1 MQKRFCESSDIH
13 TQVKKMK
20 IARLLKQNIETYALV
35 NGEKVLTRESITSQ
49 TGIPIPQNIKDFLF
63 DGWYDEIKNN
73 VNNLSYN
80 ENLSDF
86 KILAPIPNP
95 SKIICLAFNYKDH
108 AKEQNLI
115 PPDEPAIVIKP
126 KTTLNGATS
135 DIICP
140 SFVSKLDYEIELAAI
155 IGKDC
160 KNISEKEAKESVFGY
175 MILNDTSA
183 RDIQAK
189 DKQFT
194 RAKGFD
200 TFAPCG
206 PWITTADEIPDPQNL
221 KMMTKVNGD
230 IRQNSS
236 TSNMHLTVY
245 SIVSQLSKA
254 MTLEKGDIISTGTP
268 AGVMLNKPD
277 AIFLKN
283 GDKIEMEIENLGK
296 LQNTVRFV

>member
-1 MQKRFCESSDIH
+1 
-13 TQVKKMK
+13 MK
-20 IARLLKQNIETYALV
+20 IARLFKENMETYGFV
-35 NGEKVLTRESITSQ
+35 SEDKVLTRESMTSQ
-49 TGIPIPQNIKDFLF
+49 TGIPIPQSIKDFLF
-63 DGWYDEIKNN
+63 DGWYDEIKKSSQLN
-73 VNNLSYN
+73 YN
-80 ENLSDF
+80 ERLSDF
-86 KILAPIPNP
+86 KFLPPIPNP

-126 KTTLNGATS
+126 RSTLNGATS

-140 SFVSKLDYEIELAAI
+140 SFVSKLDYEIELAVI
-155 IGKDC
+155 VGRNC
-160 KNISEKEAKESVFGY
+160 KNISEKEAKEVVFGY
-175 MILNDTSA
+175 MILNDASS

-221 KMMTKVNGD
+221 KMVTKVNGVV
-230 IRQNSS
+230 RQNSS
-236 TSNMHLTVY
+236 TSNMFLKVY
-245 SIVSQLSKA
+245 SIVSMLTSV

-277 AIFLKN
+277 AVFLRD
-283 GDKIEMEIENLGK
+283 GDKIQMEIEGLGK
-296 LQNTVRFV
+296 LENTVRFV

>member
-1 MQKRFCESSDIH
+1 
-13 TQVKKMK
+13 MK

-49 TGIPIPQNIKDFLF
+49 TGIPIPQSIKDFLF

-155 IGKDC
+155 VGKDC

-245 SIVSQLSKA
+245 SLVSQLSKA

-277 AIFLKN
+277 AVFLKN

>member
-1 MQKRFCESSDIH
+1 
-13 TQVKKMK
+13 MK

-49 TGIPIPQNIKDFLF
+49 TGIPIPQSIKDFLF

-86 KILAPIPNP
+86 KILAPIPNT

-155 IGKDC
+155 MGKDC

-277 AIFLKN
+277 AVFLKD

>member
-1 MQKRFCESSDIH
+1 
-13 TQVKKMK
+13 MK
-20 IARLLKQNIETYALV
+20 IARLFKENMETYGFV
-35 NGEKVLTRESITSQ
+35 SEDKVLTRESMTSQ
-49 TGIPIPQNIKDFLF
+49 TGIPIPQSIKDFLF
-63 DGWYDEIKNN
+63 DGWYDEIKKSSQLN
-73 VNNLSYN
+73 YN
-80 ENLSDF
+80 ERLSDF
-86 KILAPIPNP
+86 KFLPPIPNP

-126 KTTLNGATS
+126 RSTLNGATS

-140 SFVSKLDYEIELAAI
+140 SFVSKLDYEIELAVI
-155 IGKDC
+155 VGRNC
-160 KNISEKEAKESVFGY
+160 KNISEKEAKEVVFGY
-175 MILNDTSA
+175 MILNDASS
-183 RDIQAK
+183 RDVQAK

-221 KMMTKVNGD
+221 KMVTKVNGVV
-230 IRQNSS
+230 RQNSS
-236 TSNMHLTVY
+236 TSNMFLKVY
-245 SIVSQLSKA
+245 SIVSMLTSV

-277 AIFLKN
+277 AVFLRD
-283 GDKIEMEIENLGK
+283 GDKIQMEIEGLGK
-296 LQNTVRFV
+296 LENTVRFV

>member
-1 MQKRFCESSDIH
+1 
-13 TQVKKMK
+13 MK
-20 IARLLKQNIETYALV
+20 IARLLKENMETYGFV
-35 NGEKVLTRESITSQ
+35 DGDKVLTRESMTLQ
-49 TGIPIPQNIKDFLF
+49 TGIPIPQSIKDFLF
-63 DGWYDEIKNN
+63 DGWYDEIRQKI
-73 VNNLSYN
+73 SQIKYDG
-80 ENLSDF
+80 NLSDF
-86 KILAPIPNP
+86 GFLPPIPNP

-115 PPDEPAIVIKP
+115 PPDEPAIIIKP
-126 KTTLNGATS
+126 RSTLNGARS
-135 DIICP
+135 EIVCP
-140 SFVSKLDYEIELAAI
+140 SFVSKLDYEIELALV

-160 KNISEKEAKESVFGY
+160 KNISEDEAKKAIFGY
-175 MILNDTSA
+175 MILNDASA

-206 PWITTADEIPDPQNL
+206 PWITSSDEIPDPQNL
-221 KMMTKVNGD
+221 KMMTKVNGV

-236 TSNMHLTVY
+236 TSNMHLKVH
-245 SIVSQLSKA
+245 SIVSILSRV

-277 AIFLKN
+277 AVFLKD
-283 GDKIEMEIENLGK
+283 GDKIEMEIERLGK
-296 LQNTVRFV
+296 LENTVKFV

>member
-1 MQKRFCESSDIH
+1 
-13 TQVKKMK
+13 MK
-20 IARLLKQNIETYALV
+20 IARLLKENMETYGFV
-35 NGEKVLTRESITSQ
+35 EGDKVLTREGMTAQ
-49 TGIPIPQNIKDFLF
+49 TGIPIPQSIKDFLF
-63 DGWYDEIKNN
+63 DGWYDEIKEKVSQLNYD
-73 VNNLSYN
+73 SK
-80 ENLSDF
+80 LSDF
-86 KILAPIPNP
+86 KILPPIPNP

-115 PPDEPAIVIKP
+115 PPDEPAIIIKP
-126 KTTLNGATS
+126 RSTLNGAKS

-140 SFVSKLDYEIELAAI
+140 SFVSKLDYEIELALI

-160 KNISEKEAKESVFGY
+160 KNVSEDEAKKAIFGY
-175 MILNDTSA
+175 MILNDASA

-206 PWITTADEIPDPQNL
+206 PWITSSDEIPDPQNL
-221 KMMTKVNGD
+221 KMMTKVNGAV
-230 IRQNSS
+230 RQNSS
-236 TSNMHLTVY
+236 TSNMHLRVN
-245 SIVSQLSKA
+245 SIVSILSRV

-277 AIFLKN
+277 AVFLKH
-283 GDKIEMEIENLGK
+283 GDKIEMEIERLGK
-296 LQNTVRFV
+296 LENTVKFV

>member
-1 MQKRFCESSDIH
+1 
-13 TQVKKMK
+13 MK
-20 IARLLKQNIETYALV
+20 IARLLGPNMETYGFV
-35 NGEKVLTRESITSQ
+35 NGDSVITKEDITHQ
-49 TGIPIPQNIKDFLF
+49 TGIPIPQKIKDFLF
-63 DGWYDEIKNN
+63 DGWYNEIKPKIPSLKYTQKISN
-73 VNNLSYN
+73 
-80 ENLSDF
+80 F
-86 KILAPIPNP
+86 KFLAPIPNP

-140 SFVSKLDYEIELAAI
+140 SFVSKLDYEIELALI

-160 KNISEKEAKESVFGY
+160 KNITEQEAKNVIFGY

-183 RDIQAK
+183 RDVQAK

-206 PWITTADEIPDPQNL
+206 PWITTADEISDPQNL
-221 KMMTKVNGD
+221 KMLTKVNG
-230 IRQNSS
+230 IVRQNSS
-236 TSNMHLTVY
+236 TSNMFLKIPT
-245 SIVSQLSKA
+245 IVSMLSQV

-268 AGVMLNKPD
+268 AGVMLNRPD
-277 AIFLKN
+277 AVYLKN
-283 GDKIEMEIENLGK
+283 GDKVEMEIDGLGK
-296 LQNTVRFV
+296 LENTVKFVN

>member
-1 MQKRFCESSDIH
+1 
-13 TQVKKMK
+13 MK
-20 IARLLKQNIETYALV
+20 IARLLKQNMETYAFV
-35 NGEKVLTRESITSQ
+35 NGEKVLTRESMTSQ
-49 TGIPIPQNIKDFLF
+49 TGIPIPQSIKDFLF

-73 VNNLSYN
+73 AKNLTYT

-86 KILAPIPNP
+86 KFLPPIPNP

-126 KTTLNGATS
+126 RTTLNGATS
-135 DIICP
+135 DIVCP
-140 SFVSKLDYEIELAAI
+140 SFVSKLDYEIELAVI

-160 KNISEKEAKESVFGY
+160 KNVSENEAKESIFGY

-206 PWITTADEIPDPQNL
+206 PWITSADEIPEPQNL
-221 KMMTKVNGD
+221 KMVTKVNGD

-236 TSNMHLTVY
+236 TSNMHLKVY
-245 SIVSQLSKA
+245 AIVSLLSKA

-277 AIFLKN
+277 AIFLKD

-296 LQNTVRFV
+296 LQNTVKFV

>member
-1 MQKRFCESSDIH
+1 
-13 TQVKKMK
+13 MK
-20 IARLLKQNIETYALV
+20 IARLVKENMETYGFV
-35 NGEKVLTRESITSQ
+35 NEGKVLTRESIATQ
-49 TGIPIPQNIKDFLF
+49 TGIPIPQSIKDFLF
-63 DGWYDEIKNN
+63 DGWYDEIKQKASQLNYDN
-73 VNNLSYN
+73 KI
-80 ENLSDF
+80 SDF
-86 KILAPIPNP
+86 KLLPPIPNP

-115 PPDEPAIVIKP
+115 PPDEPAIIIKP
-126 KTTLNGATS
+126 RSTLNGATS

-140 SFVSKLDYEIELAAI
+140 SFVSKLDYEIELALI

-160 KNISEKEAKESVFGY
+160 KNISEEEAKKIIFGY
-175 MILNDTSA
+175 MILNDASA

-206 PWITTADEIPDPQNL
+206 PWITTSDEISDPQNL
-221 KMMTKVNGD
+221 KMITKVNGI

-236 TSNMHLTVY
+236 TSNMHLKVA
-245 SIVSQLSKA
+245 SIVSILSKV

-277 AIFLKN
+277 AVFLKN
-283 GDKIEMEIENLGK
+283 GDKIEMEIESLGK
-296 LQNTVRFV
+296 LENTIKFV